1 MMIHGRL
8 QWSLAAG
15 MVFFSAA
22 ALVAS
27 FFGGD
32 SGDTSVAVSTT
43 TSVVVATTTTTTSI
57 VPTSY
62 TVQYGE
68 SIFSIA
74 QKFGLD
80 MKEIIELNKIDNPD
94 KIGAGAK
101 ILLPQGAA
109 VVETTTTTTTTAVV
123 AAGTP

>member
-15 MVFFSAA
+15 MLFFSAA

-27 FFGGD
+27 FFGGN
-32 SGDTSVAVSTT
+32 SGETSVAVPVTTTVVVAAATTT
-43 TSVVVATTTTTTSI
+43 TSV

-62 TVQYGE
+62 TVQFGE

-74 QKFGLD
+74 QKYGLD
-80 MKEIIELNKIDNPD
+80 MKEIIELNKIEDPD
-94 KIGAGAK
+94 KLGVGDK

-109 VVETTTTTTTTAVV
+109 VVETTTTTPVV

>member
-15 MVFFSAA
+15 MLFFSAA

-27 FFGGD
+27 FLGGESGD
-32 SGDTSVAVSTT
+32 SSIALSTTTTIVVASTSTTT
-43 TSVVVATTTTTTSI
+43 TSV

-62 TVQYGE
+62 TVQFGE

-74 QKFGLD
+74 QKYGLD
-80 MKEIIELNKIDNPD
+80 MKEIIDLNKIKNPD
-94 KIGAGAK
+94 KLGAGDK
-101 ILLPQGAA
+101 ILLPQGVAA
-109 VVETTTTTTTTAVV
+109 VATTTTTPVV
-123 AAGTP
+123 AVGTP

>member
-15 MVFFSAA
+15 MLFFSAA

-27 FFGGD
+27 FLGGD
-32 SGDTSVAVSTT
+32 SGDTAVIASTT
-43 TSVVVATTTTTTSI
+43 TTAVIATSTTSTSV

-62 TVQYGE
+62 TVQFGE

-74 QKFGLD
+74 QKYGLD
-80 MKEIIELNKIDNPD
+80 MKEIIELNKIENPD
-94 KIGAGAK
+94 KLGAGDK

-109 VVETTTTTTTTAVV
+109 VVETTTTTTVV
-123 AAGTP
+123 AAGAP